1 MKANPGVFHKTVFGK
16 GAYRSVA
23 SDVAAIAI
31 TAVLT
36 VMDNFPQDR
45 LYPIVKAV
53 FDNTKELS
61 AVWKDAEKLTPA
73 KAISQMAPDA
83 LKYLHPGAWKFFQ
96 EKGVLK

>member
-1 MKANPGVFHKTVFGK
+1 MFAK
-16 GAYRSVA
+16 GAYKSVD

-45 LYPIVKAV
+45 LYQIVKAI

-61 AVWKDAEKLTPA
+61 AVWKGAEKLTPE

-83 LKYLHPGAWKFFQ
+83 VKYLHPGARKYFQ
-96 EKGVLK
+96 EKGALK